1 MVCVGRGRLCPPIPE
16 GTPHKKHEHY
26 ANSLQKN
33 ENQKIIKKYAK
44 RKNNK
49 KPPVKNA
56 GRRRRRPLRATR

>member
-1 MVCVGRGRLCPPIPE
+1 MGAVRDVWWLWVDCGQAQDQPLRYVKWRNFRLYI
-16 GTPHKKHEHY
+16 K
-26 ANSLQKN
+26 L
-33 ENQKIIKKYAK
+33 KKYAK